1 MKKTPII
8 SITKVLLPSY
18 IIAKTFH
25 VLPSNRT
32 NFQKVTPRSFWA
44 FYVHLMFTSKRKST
58 YKMNVSAF
66 VWTSLGL
73 NQGPPDYETN
83 RMIFHDILSWWSVL
97 NISCLRKNDISFH
110 FIEFLWLKLF
120 VYALFT
126 QNRLIDYWSLWQRT
140 TMVMWKVKFWNYFF
154 VSLVKQT
161 KTS

>member
-1 MKKTPII
+1 MY
-8 SITKVLLPSY
+8 SQV
-18 IIAKTFH
+18 IA
-25 VLPSNRT
+25 LNYR
-32 NFQKVTPRSFWA
+32 RSPKGHFERS
-44 FYVHLMFTSKRKST
+44 MFTSKRKST
-58 YKMNVSAF
+58 YRMNVSAF

-110 FIEFLWLKLF
+110 FIEFLWLNLF

-140 TMVMWKVKFWNYFF
+140 TIVMWKVKFWNYFF

-161 KTS
+161 KHRNFASLIYN